1 MAGLVDIAAITE
13 KVTIAGT
20 EVEVPGVSAAG
31 VAVLLSR
38 FPELR
43 KLMSGIEVS
52 AEDLLK
58 VGPDALAAILAA
70 GTGEPGNEKA
80 EAAAARLT
88 LGDQAD
94 LLAAILRVTLP
105 GGLDPFVEKLTGL
118 GLLMAP
124 DKAADKAAGA
134 PSGKGRASKSRKR
147 LKS

>member
-13 KVTIAGT
+13 KVSVAGT
-20 EVEVPGVSAAG
+20 VVDVPGVSVAG
-31 VAVLLSR
+31 VATLLHR

-52 AEDLLK
+52 ADDLLK
-58 VGPDALAAILAA
+58 AGPDALAAILAA

-94 LLAAILRVTLP
+94 LFAAILRVTLP
-105 GGLDPFVEKLTGL
+105 GGIDPFVEKLAGL
-118 GLLMAP
+118 GLLMDSKP
-124 DKAADKAAGA
+124 GTGAGR
-134 PSGKGRASKSRKR
+134 SGKGRPSKSRKR
-147 LKS
+147 LKR